1 MKVKRLPPDTLCH
14 YGIKGQRWG
23 VITKEYESVGT
34 RSSGTSDPRKKN
46 KNTTGYSK
54 GVKRRGEGMGNTT
67 PVGRQDKYI
76 GRNSRFTEDYMN
88 YARKQKYSQLSKCS
102 SLDFQVDPSLKD
114 NQISCKKTM
123 DADGFEQYSFTFK
136 DEDTYNRWRSSMG
149 LDDDSLVERY
159 NTWKEESDANTA
171 YTNLE
176 EWTAQTVNAN
186 MMMLDKYGTV
196 TMKTGELDNRPFANF
211 EEMNGSVNQT
221 FPGMDFYDMT
231 DEEGN
236 TKPQWQRK
244 KKGYLSEN
252 NQRDKESGKM
262 EEAEAKADRRKY
274 YMREA
279 AKSAQR
285 AEQTKAYN
293 KKLTTKAKRLGQ
305 SFKEVYSEGY
315 NKAKGLL
322 KRKKNLKHS
331 DIYSNVKRL
340 PSDTLCHRGIKGQK
354 HGIRRYQYANG
365 TYTREGNER
374 YRPRSNKRKLT
385 KENAE
390 KSLYAGAT
398 AAAIIAIAKMA
409 MPTVAASSNVSLG
422 AMAAASVL
430 SSPAAAFTIP
440 AATIAGGFV
449 VLDAILEDLKKEK

>member
-14 YGIKGQRWG
+14 YGVKGQRWG
-23 VITKEYESVGT
+23 VITKEYEPVGT

-54 GVKRRGEGMGNTT
+54 GVKRRGEGLGNTT

-88 YARKQKYSQLSKCS
+88 YARKAKVGQVSKCS
-102 SLDFQVDPSLKD
+102 SIDFQVDPNLKD
-114 NQISCKKTM
+114 NQVGYKTVK
-123 DADGFEQYSFTFK
+123 DAEGYDQYTFTFK
-136 DEDTYNRWRSSMG
+136 DEDTYNRWKSALG
-149 LDDDSLVERY
+149 IDDESLVDRY
-159 NTWKEESDANTA
+159 NTWKEESDADTA
-171 YTNLE
+171 YYNLE
-176 EWTAQTVNAN
+176 EWTAQTINGN
-186 MMMLDKYGTV
+186 MLALDTYGTL
-196 TMKTGELDNRPFANF
+196 TMKTGEVSDIPYANF
-211 EEMNGSVNQT
+211 EEFKGDYNQLS
-221 FPGMDFYDMT
+221 PAMAMYGWT

-236 TKPQWQRK
+236 VKPEHRRK

-262 EEAEAKADRRKY
+262 DEAEAKVDRRKY

-293 KKLTTKAKRLGQ
+293 KKLSTKAKRLGQ

-340 PSDTLCHRGIKGQK
+340 PPDTLCHRGIKGQK

-390 KSLYAGAT
+390 KTLYAGAT

-409 MPTVAASSNVSLG
+409 MPTVAASSTVSLG